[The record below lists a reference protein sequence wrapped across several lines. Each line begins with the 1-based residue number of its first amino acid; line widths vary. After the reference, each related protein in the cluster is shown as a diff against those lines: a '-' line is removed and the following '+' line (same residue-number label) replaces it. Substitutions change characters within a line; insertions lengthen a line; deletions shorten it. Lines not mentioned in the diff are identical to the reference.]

1 MTQQQRD
8 EQVRHNKKV
17 EEYQLAQ
24 QNIAA
29 ERAKYERENRPTVE
43 DKNILSVMSRLN
55 ADPDYR
61 AMLKKRDNFSPG
73 DPEFEAIQDVLDS
86 MRDAAFA
93 DLKLKAPT
101 KRDRLQPVDKP
112 AEPGFLKRFR
122 MSEEDKQALEWA
134 NANPKDPRSAQIKQ
148 KLGL

>member
-1 MTQQQRD
+1 
-8 EQVRHNKKV
+8 
-17 EEYQLAQ
+17 
-24 QNIAA
+24 
-29 ERAKYERENRPTVE
+29 
-43 DKNILSVMSRLN
+43 
-55 ADPDYR
+55 
-61 AMLKKRDNFSPG
+61 
-73 DPEFEAIQDVLDS
+73 